1 MQFISSEF
9 SFNGINSNSVD
20 VCLISFDNDT
30 IKEYGEI
37 YNKPLSNEGNLSNTP
52 FYSEKESKEQEL
64 TLSIMLKDIYG
75 NAKQWTRDSIQS
87 ITDWIV
93 TDNFAP
99 FISMDDE
106 NIIYYIKCTSIMKKM
121 TPNNIGYLECVFS
134 IFDNSAVIKVVNTI
148 GVSRSAIVNNVTNIR
163 EVCFPKMT
171 ITNLGNESTI
181 NSISVG
187 DKTFEIKGLK
197 ANETVIV
204 DNQLC
209 TVFSENENKIGLC
222 NRKWIKLVPGMNTIT
237 TSGNCRVVIEANIKV
252 GV

>member
-9 SFNGINSNSVD
+9 SFNGINSDSIE

-64 TLSIMLKDIYG
+64 VLNIMLKDSYG
-75 NAKQWTRDSIQS
+75 NAKQWSRDTIQS
-87 ITDWIV
+87 ITDWII
-93 TDNFAP
+93 TDNFVP

-106 NIIYYIKCTSIMKKM
+106 SIVYYIKCTSIIKKM
-121 TPNNIGYLECVFS
+121 TSNNIGYLECTFS
-134 IFDNSAVIKVVNTI
+134 IFDNVGIVKVTNTVNTPNSI
-148 GVSRSAIVNNVTNIR
+148 MIDNSTNIR
-163 EVCFPKMT
+163 EICFPKLT
-171 ITNLGNESTI
+171 IMNLGNEGTI
-181 NSISVG
+181 NSISVAG
-187 DKTFEIKGLK
+187 KTFEIKGLK
-197 ANETVIV
+197 AYETVIV

-209 TVFSENENKIGLC
+209 TVFSGSENKIGLC
-222 NRKWIKLVPGMNTIT
+222 NRKWLKLPPGVSKLT
-237 TSGNCRVVIEANIKV
+237 TSGNCRITIEANIKV